1 MIATAA
7 LPVEGL
13 WRVARGGPEGIRFQ
27 AADRV
32 DDDNPRGGNRFDS
45 FTGSYGTLYF
55 GASLEVCYAET
66 LGRLRPKQ
74 SLALL
79 AAGDWDEM
87 HVMLPGNIAAD
98 WRLRRTAVRAR
109 PTSHP
114 FVNITHP
121 DTLAE
126 LNQHPT
132 LMAGLAHYGIDDLDL
147 SDVTGK
153 DRRVTRFIAKYL
165 HDLQDNDGEPAWG
178 GVRGRY
184 PTTARSRCSSASRS
198 PRTTRTCLPS
208 PIDSASRSTRS
219 LQGRRCGAPADPG
232 GQRLP
237 IRAGWRAEADQ
248 HPV

>member
-153 DRRVTRFIAKYL
+153 DRRVTRFIAKYI

-178 GVRGRY
+178 GVRY
-184 PTTARSRCSSASRS
+184 LSRLGEGWACWAISDHCTFEVLERKSIAEN
-198 PRTTRTCLPS
+198 
-208 PIDSASRSTRS
+208 
-219 LQGRRCGAPADPG
+219 DPDLLTVTDRFG
-232 GQRLP
+232 
-237 IRAGWRAEADQ
+237 ITV
-248 HPV
+248 H